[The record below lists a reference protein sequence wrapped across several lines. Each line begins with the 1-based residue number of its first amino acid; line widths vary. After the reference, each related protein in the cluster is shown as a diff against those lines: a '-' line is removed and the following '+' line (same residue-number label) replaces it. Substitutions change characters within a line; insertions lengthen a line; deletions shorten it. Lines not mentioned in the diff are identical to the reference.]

1 MCTFRCSSYL
11 FSDNESVID
20 ELSEVGAG
28 VDVVEAVRG
37 SKQLVAG
44 IVHDRRVESV
54 KTHEVRQLSVRL

>member
-1 MCTFRCSSYL
+1 MRTLRCSSYL

-20 ELSEVGAG
+20 KLSEVGAG
-28 VDVVEAVRG
+28 VDVVEAVGG

-54 KTHEVRQLSVRL
+54 KTHEVGHLSVSL